1 MGTRLTAESNKTAC
15 FFFTSLRSRES
26 IGIEMKG
33 FDYAIGLPTMP
44 GARDILERND
54 QLMANHG
61 GCSGIYDNDTKAT
74 TFLRLEIWD
83 LRTDLAVRDFCSDFL
98 GERFCSGFF

>member
-1 MGTRLTAESNKTAC
+1 
-15 FFFTSLRSRES
+15 
-26 IGIEMKG
+26 MKG

-61 GCSGIYDNDTKAT
+61 GCSGIYDNARRRPP
-74 TFLRLEIWD
+74 F
-83 LRTDLAVRDFCSDFL
+83 
-98 GERFCSGFF
+98 

>member
-1 MGTRLTAESNKTAC
+1 
-15 FFFTSLRSRES
+15 
-26 IGIEMKG
+26 MKG

-61 GCSGIYDNDTKAT
+61 GCSGIYDNDMKAT

>member
-1 MGTRLTAESNKTAC
+1 
-15 FFFTSLRSRES
+15 
-26 IGIEMKG
+26 MKG
-33 FDYAIGLPTMP
+33 FDYAIGLPTMQ

-61 GCSGIYDNDTKAT
+61 GCSGIYDNDMKAT